1 MRTIVFSLIVLS
13 TPCWGQLNTQL
24 YDAYGQYQ
32 EKSITTRRFKH
43 NDVMAVLDKLGP
55 GFNVKKVGTS
65 VEGRA
70 IKLVSYGHG
79 PIQVLMWSQMHGDE
93 TTATRAIL
101 DVLHWLEADDQFN
114 GTRDRIKSAITWHF
128 MPMLNPDGAAHFTR
142 RNHYGI
148 DINRDALRLQ
158 TPEGR
163 TLKRVRDSLNAD
175 WGFNLHDQNRGTSV
189 ENKAPA
195 TLSLLAPA
203 FDTGKSVNEK
213 RGDAMQLTRFMFDQL
228 AQYLPGQMAIYD
240 DTFEPRAFGDNIQK
254 WGTRTILIE
263 SGGYKDDYEKQEI
276 RRLNFVL
283 LLTAANA
290 IASRQYE
297 KVPVADYNKIPSNGS
312 GRIRELIVKNVQYEG
327 LLRDVA
333 FDRAEVDSEDF
344 RTYYPRGY
352 VTDLGDLSTSEA
364 FFTLDAKGM
373 EVLPGKIYEKTLP
386 DMDALHA
393 LDLNQLLRAGY
404 TDFVV
409 QRGFDPFAMK
419 GPIRVHP
426 TQPPG
431 NETIRMGG
439 SPSLLFRRNGVIA
452 FVVINGQLIQLGP

>member
-1 MRTIVFSLIVLS
+1 M
-13 TPCWGQLNTQL
+13 
-24 YDAYGQYQ
+24 
-32 EKSITTRRFKH
+32 
-43 NDVMAVLDKLGP
+43 
-55 GFNVKKVGTS
+55 
-65 VEGRA
+65 
-70 IKLVSYGHG
+70 
-79 PIQVLMWSQMHGDE
+79 
-93 TTATRAIL
+93 
-101 DVLHWLEADDQFN
+101 
-114 GTRDRIKSAITWHF
+114 
-128 MPMLNPDGAAHFTR
+128 
-142 RNHYGI
+142 
-148 DINRDALRLQ
+148 
-158 TPEGR
+158 
-163 TLKRVRDSLNAD
+163 
-175 WGFNLHDQNRGTSV
+175 
-189 ENKAPA
+189 
-195 TLSLLAPA
+195 
-203 FDTGKSVNEK
+203 
-213 RGDAMQLTRFMFDQL
+213 
-228 AQYLPGQMAIYD
+228 
-240 DTFEPRAFGDNIQK
+240 
-254 WGTRTILIE
+254 
-263 SGGYKDDYEKQEI
+263 
-276 RRLNFVL
+276 NFVL

-344 RTYYPRGY
+344 RAYYPRGY

-452 FVVINGQLIQLGP
+452 FVVINGQLVQLGP